1 MGGFCTTGTE
11 QLPTYDETVTGTD
24 IPAWVSAGGRTLF
37 EQAAELASSDY
48 PAYQGARIASYDGNK
63 LTPEEQEGFRLLSQ
77 GQDVYDPYVRAAYE
91 ATQRLGGG
99 YDNATRDELLGPA
112 YSGATREQLIGSAGP
127 DYQGATREQLTGD
140 PFTIEQAQPFLDIY
154 QRAADPAVAEA
165 ERQLSQQLIQQ
176 RARAGSSFGGS
187 RQFLGEMET
196 ADRTARAAGDIRA
209 RAGAEGL
216 GFAAGRS
223 DADRAARFEAENVMR
238 NRFEQDR
245 AQSERDRSARF
256 GAEDVMRGQY
266 QQDREARFGA
276 ESAQRA
282 AFETEEASRLRSA
295 EQLQTFAPLVQ
306 GLTEQAAS
314 GLLSAGEARRKL
326 DQMALDLAF
335 SDYVEQREYPFQML
349 NFAMGAL
356 KGVPYET
363 TQYSLSQGQ
372 QYVQTPSIYGQTLG
386 GLGSL
391 ASAYYMSQGR

>member
-1 MGGFCTTGTE
+1 MGGFCTTGVE
-11 QLPTYDETVTGTD
+11 NLPTYDETLQGTD
-24 IPAWVSAGGRTLF
+24 IPAWVSQGGRTLC
-37 EQAAELASSDY
+37 EQAAELAASDFPGY
-48 PAYQGARIASYDGNK
+48 TGPRIASYDGGK

-77 GQDVYDPYVRAAYE
+77 GQDVYDPYIKAAYD

-99 YDNATRDELLGPA
+99 YDAATREQLIGPA
-112 YSGATREQLIGSAGP
+112 YEGATRSQLIGESGPAYQGATREQLIGG
-127 DYQGATREQLTGD
+127 

-154 QRAADPAVAEA
+154 QQAADPAVAEA
-165 ERQLSQQLIQQ
+165 ERQLSQQLIAQ

-209 RAGAEGL
+209 RAAAEGL

-223 DADRAARFEAENVMR
+223 DADRAARFQAENVMR
-238 NRFEQDR
+238 DRFEQDR
-245 AQSERDRSARF
+245 AQAERDRQARF
-256 GAEDVMRGQY
+256 AAEDTMRGQY

-276 ESAQRA
+276 ESARRA
-282 AFETEEASRLRSA
+282 GFETQEASRLRAA

-335 SDYVEQREYPFQML
+335 SDYIEQREYPFQML

>member
-1 MGGFCTTGTE
+1 MGGFCTTGV
-11 QLPTYDETVTGTD
+11 QNLPTYDETLQGTD
-24 IPAWVSAGGRTLF
+24 IPAWVSQGGRTLF
-37 EQAAELASSDY
+37 EQAAELASSDFPGY
-48 PAYQGARIASYDGNK
+48 TGPRIATYDGSK
-63 LTPEEQEGFRLLSQ
+63 LTQEEQEGFDLLSQ
-77 GQDVYDPYVRAAYE
+77 GASVYDPYIKAAYD

-99 YDNATRDELLGPA
+99 YDA
-112 YSGATREQLIGSAGP
+112 ATREELIGP
-127 DYQGATREQLTGD
+127 EYQGATREQLVGPSYQGATREDLIGG

-165 ERQLSQQLIQQ
+165 ERQLSQQLIAQ
-176 RARAGSSFGGS
+176 RAKAGSAFGGS

-209 RAGAEGL
+209 RAAAEGL

-223 DADRAARFEAENVMR
+223 DADRAARFQAENLMR
-238 NRFEQDR
+238 DRFEQDR
-245 AQSERDRSARF
+245 QARF
-256 GAEDVMRGQY
+256 AAEDVMRGQY

-276 ESAQRA
+276 ESARRA
-282 AFETEEASRLRSA
+282 GFETEEASRLRAA

-306 GLTEQAAS
+306 GLQEQAAS

-335 SDYVEQREYPFQML
+335 SDYIEQREYPFQML

-391 ASAYYMSQGR
+391 ASAYYMSQGA